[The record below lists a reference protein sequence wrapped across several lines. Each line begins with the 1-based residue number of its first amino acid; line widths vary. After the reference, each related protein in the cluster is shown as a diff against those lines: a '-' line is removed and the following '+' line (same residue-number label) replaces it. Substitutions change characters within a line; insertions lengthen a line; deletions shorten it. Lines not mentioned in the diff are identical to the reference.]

1 MDKCKK
7 KRQSGSLQ
15 WLTKRSKGKEY
26 KVWRWRT
33 YRRGDLGWERIDTE
47 LGSDLHGLR
56 TRLYIAIGRLSA
68 PLLMERWARWH
79 FKEWDSLLRE
89 PTVTQLLLDWID
101 PSITRVERDRMVACT
116 WA

>member
-79 FKEWDSLLRE
+79 FKKWDSLPAWTGQPEAAKHHQRAA
-89 PTVTQLLLDWID
+89 LLLYWYLH
-101 PSITRVERDRMVACT
+101 
-116 WA
+116 